1 VDEKKKNNRLS
12 MYCLLIWNVFIYG
25 ILIFLFVNLL
35 KRRISGASES
45 IEESVFLILIPVFLI
60 VNIKPVFLN
69 IRKLYSSYQNDTVD
83 EKSEYEAKANRY
95 AFMNMYRR
103 LSIRRICLVLSLPLL
118 YLIMLAVFLPIASKG
133 VISWKFA
140 LELFYNRSMQLA
152 FLPFVLVPSLISL
165 RIYFASRHNIY
176 MLMQIYDRLSVE
188 ELENIDSIKEKQM
201 AYVFTKEFLINW
213 DGCLNIVPLK
223 EIKRIEYV
231 GYFYF
236 FIYGT
241 RLRLSCNKKYVI
253 WSYGPSE
260 AEWVERGFLSPKQ
273 KAEKS
278 ISFNIQLPH

>member
-1 VDEKKKNNRLS
+1 MDEKNRNNRKS

-35 KRRISGASES
+35 KRRISGVADSM
-45 IEESVFLILIPVFLI
+45 EESVFLILIPTFLI
-60 VNIKPVFLN
+60 VNIKPIFTN
-69 IRKLYSSYQNDTVD
+69 IKKLYCSYQENPPDKKT
-83 EKSEYEAKANRY
+83 ECETKAGRY
-95 AFMNMYRR
+95 AFMRMYRR
-103 LSIRRICLVLSLPLL
+103 LSKRRICLVLLLPIL
-118 YLIMLAVFLPIASKG
+118 YIVVSILFLPIVSKG
-133 VISWKFA
+133 VISWESA
-140 LELFYNRSMQLA
+140 LELFNNRSMQLA

-176 MLMQIYDRLSVE
+176 MLMQIYDGLSAE
-188 ELENIDSIKEKQM
+188 ELENIDSIQEKQM

-236 FIYGT
+236 LIYGT

-253 WSYGPSE
+253 WYYGPSE

>member
-1 VDEKKKNNRLS
+1 MDEKNRNNRKS

-35 KRRISGASES
+35 KRRISGVADSM
-45 IEESVFLILIPVFLI
+45 EESVFLILIPTFLI
-60 VNIKPVFLN
+60 VNIKPVFTN
-69 IRKLYSSYQNDTVD
+69 IKKLYCSYQENPPDKKQGCET
-83 EKSEYEAKANRY
+83 KAGRY
-95 AFMNMYRR
+95 SFMRMYRR
-103 LSIRRICLVLSLPLL
+103 LSKRRICLVLLLPIL
-118 YLIMLAVFLPIASKG
+118 YIVVLVLFLPIVSKG
-133 VISWKFA
+133 VISWESA

-236 FIYGT
+236 LIYGT